1 MFVMQDL
8 RFRILTL
15 CVVPFLIGSGLVLL
29 TAITS
34 LQSQTE
40 QAERQLA
47 ETLLVHKAPDAAL
60 YLATED
66 WVALAVIL
74 DQLTQ
79 ATGLGRAEVLNRDN
93 QLLLASG
100 KAPALRAQYTAPLR
114 HEGLLI
120 GSLSLIVNQA
130 PQAAS
135 IRFMLIQLLCVITAM
150 TMALGLIAWK
160 FGDFILI
167 WLSLKIERR
176 ATPRSTALD
185 PPGPSKSTLVA
196 IFSIKLT
203 PARLVPLAEL
213 KATAVQHLGK
223 LTELLPGDYEVRF
236 NQTDPAHLGLE
247 FFKAI
252 HPQLNKVPGLN
263 ARMAFGV
270 DQAEASGALG
280 KRVKYLASLSRGNLV
295 LDDQTKTQLGP
306 ILGAAF
312 QTAPLSS
319 SFASDL
325 VLHTLTIRE
334 PTRTL

>member
-120 GSLSLIVNQA
+120 GSLSLIVQ
-130 PQAAS
+130 S
-135 IRFMLIQLLCVITAM
+135 
-150 TMALGLIAWK
+150 
-160 FGDFILI
+160 
-167 WLSLKIERR
+167 S
-176 ATPRSTALD
+176 
-185 PPGPSKSTLVA
+185 PPGRLN
-196 IFSIKLT
+196 SIHAH
-203 PARLVPLAEL
+203 PAALRDHRDDDGTGLDRL
-213 KATAVQHLGK
+213 
-223 LTELLPGDYEVRF
+223 EVRRLYF
-236 NQTDPAHLGLE
+236 D
-247 FFKAI
+247 
-252 HPQLNKVPGLN
+252 
-263 ARMAFGV
+263 
-270 DQAEASGALG
+270 
-280 KRVKYLASLSRGNLV
+280 LA
-295 LDDQTKTQLGP
+295 
-306 ILGAAF
+306 
-312 QTAPLSS
+312 
-319 SFASDL
+319 
-325 VLHTLTIRE
+325 
-334 PTRTL
+334 

>member
-160 FGDFILI
+160 FGDFIFD
-167 WLSLKIERR
+167 R
-176 ATPRSTALD
+176 ARSAR
-185 PPGPSKSTLVA
+185 TLQ
-196 IFSIKLT
+196 
-203 PARLVPLAEL
+203 E
-213 KATAVQHLGK
+213 HLGRD
-223 LTELLPGDYEVRF
+223 LF
-236 NQTDPAHLGLE
+236 NQAHASTSRAFSGTQGNRRPASWQTDRAFTRGL
-247 FFKAI
+247 
-252 HPQLNKVPGLN
+252 
-263 ARMAFGV
+263 
-270 DQAEASGALG
+270 
-280 KRVKYLASLSRGNLV
+280 RG
-295 LDDQTKTQLGP
+295 
-306 ILGAAF
+306 
-312 QTAPLSS
+312 PL
-319 SFASDL
+319 
-325 VLHTLTIRE
+325 
-334 PTRTL
+334 